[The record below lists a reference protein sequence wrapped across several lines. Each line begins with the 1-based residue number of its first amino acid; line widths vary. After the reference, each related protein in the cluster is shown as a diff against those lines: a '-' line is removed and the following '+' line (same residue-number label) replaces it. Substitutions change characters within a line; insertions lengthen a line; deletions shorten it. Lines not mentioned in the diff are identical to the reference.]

1 MPPVTTTANANRTK
15 GSKTTRLG
23 PGPSLGIGLG
33 LGLALLAAAGVP
45 GCAGRQGAGD
55 RALDPNAP
63 ELELTY
69 DSGSPEGDARPQL
82 PPPESEWLVRF
93 DPALPSPGYRPVRL
107 RLLVAQPGK
116 LHLTLYAEGEG
127 GRPGATLRT
136 IDRDVSPEL
145 TSGGR
150 DGKWL
155 VVALGDVPAQTAPLF
170 LGLSA
175 PETGGARLWT
185 VPNTPRGGDPD
196 RPELAPVFRRDPEPA
211 TALQSTRLQVVPLA
225 RLVVSPQAARPTGQ

>member
-1 MPPVTTTANANRTK
+1 MRPVIESRTK
-15 GSKTTRLG
+15 GNKTAAWR
-23 PGPSLGIGLG
+23 SLG
-33 LGLALLAAAGVP
+33 LGLALLATAGVP
-45 GCAGRQGAGD
+45 GCAGRQSAGD

-69 DSGSPEGDARPQL
+69 DSGVPEGDGRPPL

-93 DPALPSPGYRPVRL
+93 DPALPAPGYRPVRL

-155 VVALGDVPAQTAPLF
+155 VVPLGDVPAQTAPLF
-170 LGLSA
+170 VGLSA

-185 VPNTPRGGDPD
+185 VPNTPGGDPD
-196 RPELAPVFRRDPEPA
+196 RPDLAPVFRRDPEPA

-225 RLVVSPQAARPTGQ
+225 RLVVSPQAARTTGQ